1 MTREELE
8 RMAGQAIGDP
18 PARAMDVSEALARLD
33 ERYRAAKE
41 EVDRLRDQ
49 NRAADEEIS
58 HLRDQNRAADEEISR
73 LRARIGELEGARDA
87 KDACDYAFGT
97 LRKKPP
103 LGLVPRSIRDFERVS
118 EILEAL
124 GRYNDAGKPVP
135 REWLAELEEKIRK
148 EEPAGV
154 GGVFFAPDMQP
165 KTQLVQEVTR

>member
-8 RMAGQAIGDP
+8 RMAGPAIGDP
-18 PARAMDVSEALARLD
+18 PARAMEASEALARLD

-41 EVDRLRDQ
+41 EADRLREQ
-49 NRAADEEIS
+49 T
-58 HLRDQNRAADEEISR
+58 RAADEEISR

-87 KDACDYAFGT
+87 KDACDYALGAM
-97 LRKKPP
+97 LKMPP
-103 LGLVPRSIRDFERVS
+103 LGLVPRSVRDAERVS

-135 REWLAELEEKIRK
+135 REWLAELDEKIRK

-154 GGVFFAPDMQP
+154 GGVFFAPERPKGQP
-165 KTQLVQEVTR
+165 IQECAR

>member
-8 RMAGQAIGDP
+8 RMAGPAIGDP
-18 PARAMDVSEALARLD
+18 PARAMDASEALARLD

-41 EVDRLRDQ
+41 EIERLREANLAANEDIVRLREA
-49 NRAADEEIS
+49 NREADEDIV
-58 HLRDQNRAADEEISR
+58 HLRD
-73 LRARIGELEGARDA
+73 RIHELEGARDA
-87 KDACDYAFGT
+87 KDACDYAFGAM
-97 LRKKPP
+97 RKKPP
-103 LGLVPRSIRDFERVS
+103 LGLVPRSVRDFERVS

-165 KTQLVQEVTR
+165 KTQLVQEVTQ